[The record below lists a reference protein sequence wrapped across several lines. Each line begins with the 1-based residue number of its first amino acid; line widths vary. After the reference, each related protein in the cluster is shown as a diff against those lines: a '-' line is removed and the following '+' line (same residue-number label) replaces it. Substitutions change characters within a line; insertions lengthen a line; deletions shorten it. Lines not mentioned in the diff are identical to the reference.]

1 MTRLLQVSL
10 LLNVVL
16 LGLVWLRPHPEAPMP
31 RMPRGE
37 FSQRAVGKRGV
48 RTIAVTPKTN
58 ASTTPWV
65 AIESADTRLF
75 IANLRALG
83 CPEGTIRDLVVS
95 RVCREYRSRLLHLQA
110 DAARSWDIT
119 KGRSQKE
126 ARESHH
132 QQRRLRDQM
141 NDELEDLLGQPAGR
155 LATAALGWPDAT
167 EPPYLSLEK
176 RRQVRDIE
184 RRFDEQTVELQLRG
198 HLGLDSEDS
207 ARLKELEQQREA
219 EIAAL
224 LTPQELE
231 ERLYR
236 TSAAARYVRQH
247 LPQARSEAE
256 FRDMVRLAAEFDLA
270 NVPASVEFRYGIPG
284 GETDGETADYE
295 RRKAAF
301 DQRLKETLGEQRIAE
316 QQAEEQAWQA
326 RERQIETE
334 RNEQEVREMAESL
347 AAEVGIPAA
356 EVNRFMDRMI
366 NEQATLSARLA
377 ELEKTLAG
385 TPEER
390 QRQMQEAVEAELE
403 QMAVE
408 AMGEKGRDFVQK
420 LKEFE
425 GRRY

>member
-1 MTRLLQVSL
+1 MTRLLQISL

-16 LGLVWLRPHPEAPMP
+16 LGLAWLRPHPEAPMP
-31 RMPRGE
+31 RLPRGE
-37 FSQRAVGKRGV
+37 FSQRIAGKRGV
-48 RTIAVTPKTN
+48 RTAAVTPGPDAPK
-58 ASTTPWV
+58 TPWS

-75 IANLRALG
+75 IASLRALG
-83 CPEGTIRDLVVS
+83 CPEDTIRDLVVS
-95 RVCREYRSRLLHLQA
+95 RVCREYRSRLLALQA
-110 DAARSWDIT
+110 ETARSWDIT

-126 ARESHH
+126 WRESHH

-141 NDELEDLLGQPAGR
+141 DDELEDLLGEPARR
-155 LATAALGWPDAT
+155 LATTVLGWPDAA

-184 RRFDEQTVELQLRG
+184 RRFDEQTLDLKMRG

-207 ARLKELEQQREA
+207 ARLKELEQQRDA

-231 ERLYR
+231 ERLCR
-236 TSAAARYVRQH
+236 TSDAARYVRQH

-256 FRDMVRLAAEFDLA
+256 FRDMVRLADEFDLA
-270 NVPASVEFRYGIPG
+270 NQPASVEFRYGIPG
-284 GETDGETADYE
+284 GETDGETADYQ

-301 DQRLKETLGEQRIAE
+301 DQRLRETLGEQRVAE
-316 QQAEEQAWQA
+316 QQAEEQARQD

-334 RNEQEVREMAESL
+334 RNEQRAREMAESV
-347 AAEVGIPAA
+347 ATEVGIPAA
-356 EVNRFMDRMI
+356 DVNRFMDRMI
-366 NEQATLSARLA
+366 QEQATLSARFA
-377 ELEKTLAG
+377 ELEKTLTG

-390 QRQMQEAVEAELE
+390 QHQMETAIQAELE

-408 AMGEKGRDFVQK
+408 AMGERGIEFVQK

-425 GRRY
+425 GRR

>member
-1 MTRLLQVSL
+1 M
-10 LLNVVL
+10 
-16 LGLVWLRPHPEAPMP
+16 
-31 RMPRGE
+31 
-37 FSQRAVGKRGV
+37 GKRGV
-48 RTIAVTPKTN
+48 RTIALTSGPN
-58 ASTTPWV
+58 ALNTPWS

-83 CPEGTIRDLVVS
+83 CPEDTIRDLVVS
-95 RVCREYRSRLLHLQA
+95 RVCREYQSRLLHLQA
-110 DAARSWDIT
+110 GAARSWDIT

-198 HLGLDSEDS
+198 RLDGDSEDS
-207 ARLKELEQQREA
+207 ARLMELEQQREA

-284 GETDGETADYE
+284 GETDGGTADYE

-301 DQRLKETLGEQRIAE
+301 DQRLKETLGEQRIAPQPLAPHPRVRASQRQHALQRRVVVPADRRTLDE
-316 QQAEEQAWQA
+316 PGVGPP
-326 RERQIETE
+326 ERGEDP
-334 RNEQEVREMAESL
+334 A
-347 AAEVGIPAA
+347 IPAD
-356 EVNRFMDRMI
+356 RFRPVGSCA
-366 NEQATLSARLA
+366 QRFSGARL
-377 ELEKTLAG
+377 L
-385 TPEER
+385 
-390 QRQMQEAVEAELE
+390 
-403 QMAVE
+403 
-408 AMGEKGRDFVQK
+408 
-420 LKEFE
+420 
-425 GRRY
+425 RRSA